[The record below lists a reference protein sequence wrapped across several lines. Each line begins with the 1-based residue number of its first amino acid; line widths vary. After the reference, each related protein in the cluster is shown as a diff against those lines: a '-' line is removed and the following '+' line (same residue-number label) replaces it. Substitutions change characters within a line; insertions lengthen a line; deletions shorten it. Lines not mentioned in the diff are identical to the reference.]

1 MFSTR
6 EGFCEHYASAFAF
19 LMRAVGIPTRVVV
32 GYQGAEYNPYENYMM
47 VYQYNAHAWNE
58 VWIEGQGWVRYDPT
72 GAVSPLRIEQ
82 GVEAAL
88 RDDPAFMDEFAM
100 RFGVLSW
107 LNTLRLRFDAL
118 EYEWNRRVVNYNED
132 DQFEL
137 FQELFGDVTES
148 KVLLLLM
155 LMASVVI
162 IAIGFTVIRI
172 DLNPN
177 RDPVVKLY
185 MAIGKE
191 LERIGLARNK
201 GEGPLNYR
209 DRVIAQRPELE
220 QIMTKITERYVK
232 LSYNAKFPSESQK
245 KSQLKEFRSMVSQL
259 RFQLSPFAK
268 VGRNA

>member
-1 MFSTR
+1 MKIIFDYFIFINLNLS
-6 EGFCEHYASAFAF
+6 YSF
-19 LMRAVGIPTRVVV
+19 LRS
-32 GYQGAEYNPYENYMM
+32 YENYMM

-58 VWIEGQGWVRYDPT
+58 VWLEGQGWIRYDPT

-88 RDDPAFMDEFAM
+88 RDDPAFMEEFAM
-100 RFGVLSW
+100 RFGALGW

-148 KVLLLLM
+148 KVLLLLS
-155 LMASVVI
+155 LMASIVI
-162 IAIGFTVIRI
+162 VAIGLAVIRI

-185 MAIGKE
+185 LAMCNELGKV
-191 LERIGLARNK
+191 GLARKK
-201 GEGPLNYR
+201 GEGPIDYR

-220 QIMTKITERYVK
+220 SIMTKITERYVK
-232 LSYNAKFPSESQK
+232 LCYNAKFPNESQQ
-245 KSQLKEFRSMVSQL
+245 KSQLKELKSMVSQL
-259 RFQLSPFAK
+259 RLQLSPFAK
-268 VGRNA
+268 VERSG